1 MTDPTPDIDREVA
14 AVGAAA
20 AVLAGRVGRDA
31 RVGLILGTGLGGLAD
46 AIDVEAAVPYDE
58 VPDMPLSTVESHS
71 GRFLAG
77 TLRGVP
83 VLAMQ
88 GRFHLY
94 EGYAAR
100 EIVRPVRVL
109 AELGVETLVVS
120 NAAGGMN
127 PLFRRGDLML
137 IDDHVNLQGANPL
150 TGANHPAWGDR
161 FPDMGDAYDAD
172 LRDLVVRLALD
183 AQIRLQRGVYV
194 AVEGPSLESRAEYR
208 FLRGAVGADVVGMST
223 VPEVIAA
230 RHLGLRCLALSVV
243 TDMCLP
249 DALEPVT
256 LPDILAAAALA
267 EPNLQR
273 LVADLV
279 QAIADGDPAGTA

>member
-1 MTDPTPDIDREVA
+1 MTDAINREIA

-20 AVLAGRVGRDA
+20 DVLAERVGREA
-31 RVGLILGTGLGGLAD
+31 RIGIVLGTGLGGLAD
-46 AIDVEAAVPYDE
+46 EIEVSESVPYGE
-58 VPDMPLSTVESHS
+58 VPEMPLSTVESHH

-94 EGYAAR
+94 EGYSAR
-100 EIVRPVRVL
+100 EIVRPVRVM
-109 AELGVETLVVS
+109 AALGVETLVVS

-127 PLFRRGDLML
+127 PLFSRGDLML
-137 IDDHVNLQGANPL
+137 IEDHVNLQGANPL
-150 TGANHPAWGDR
+150 GGANANAWGAR
-161 FPDMGDAYDAD
+161 FPDMGDAYDPA
-172 LRDLVVRLALD
+172 LRALAIDLALR
-183 AQIRLQRGVYV
+183 AEIRLQRGVYV
-194 AVEGPSLESRAEYR
+194 AVEGPSLESPAEYR
-208 FLRGAVGADVVGMST
+208 MLRGAVGADVVGMST

-249 DALEPVT
+249 DALAPVT
-256 LPDILAAAALA
+256 LAEMLEAAAIA
-267 EPNLQR
+267 EPNLRR

-279 QAIADGDPAGTA
+279 VAVADGWSA

>member
-1 MTDPTPDIDREVA
+1 MARTDGIDAPA
-14 AVGAAA
+14 AVGRASAA
-20 AVLAGRVGRDA
+20 LRERVGDAA
-31 RVGLILGTGLGGLAD
+31 RVGIILGTGLGGLAD
-46 AIDVEAAVPYDE
+46 EIDVRKSVPYDE
-58 VPDMPLSTVESHS
+58 VPDMPLSTVESHR

-94 EGYAAR
+94 EGYSAR
-100 EIVRPVRVL
+100 EIVRSVRVMS
-109 AELGVETLVVS
+109 ALGIDTLVVS

-127 PLFRRGDLML
+127 PLFARGDLML
-137 IDDHVNLQGANPL
+137 IEDHVNLQGANPL
-150 TGANHPAWGDR
+150 GGPNHDAWGER
-161 FPDMGDAYDAD
+161 FPDMGAAYDPA
-172 LRDLVVRLALD
+172 LRALALD
-183 AQIRLQRGVYV
+183 LALAAGIRLQRGVYV

-208 FLRGAVGADVVGMST
+208 MLRGAVGADVVGMST

-230 RHLGLRCLALSVV
+230 RHLGMRCLALSVV

-256 LPDILAAAALA
+256 LAEMLDVAAIA
-267 EPNLQR
+267 EPHLCR

-279 QAIADGDPAGTA
+279 EAVGAGA